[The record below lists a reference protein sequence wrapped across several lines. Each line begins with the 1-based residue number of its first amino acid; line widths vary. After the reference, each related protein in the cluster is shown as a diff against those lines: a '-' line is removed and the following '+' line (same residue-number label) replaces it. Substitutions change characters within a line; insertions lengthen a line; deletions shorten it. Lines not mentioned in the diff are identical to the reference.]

1 VCSICIFFIIWQ
13 EVYIMLTAYQGLCET
28 CSFEMSSHGQS
39 DAMRV
44 GAAIVYVAWPV
55 GFLLYTVYFIRTKI
69 THHGRA
75 VIVRDRNNFL
85 QWQDM
90 PPKRLKHLHAR
101 LHRLV
106 SHQNSFRH
114 DLDEKHEDKRKS
126 RKEKNYYSG
135 FVASNGAVFEN
146 FRDAPAAI
154 YCMSWLLMHRLAVG
168 TIVGAS
174 VTPDPESTN
183 RQLYALMIMFFVFL
197 SYIIYV
203 RPFIVPLANTFEALV
218 IVCQLLAVVLN
229 FWLVDAN
236 ETVLGP
242 SQINFSQS
250 NFHTLR

>member
-1 VCSICIFFIIWQ
+1 
-13 EVYIMLTAYQGLCET
+13 
-28 CSFEMSSHGQS
+28 
-39 DAMRV
+39 
-44 GAAIVYVAWPV
+44 
-55 GFLLYTVYFIRTKI
+55 VYFIRTKI

-114 DLDEKHEDKRKS
+114 DLDHEGEDKRKS

-174 VTPDPESTN
+174 VTPDPVSTN
-183 RQLYALMIMFFVFL
+183 RQLYALMTMFFIFL

-203 RPFIVPLANTFEALV
+203 RPFIVPLARSRTVHCSPPNAAPESIMNAGAACHTQLRAL
-218 IVCQLLAVVLN
+218 
-229 FWLVDAN
+229 
-236 ETVLGP
+236 
-242 SQINFSQS
+242 
-250 NFHTLR
+250 